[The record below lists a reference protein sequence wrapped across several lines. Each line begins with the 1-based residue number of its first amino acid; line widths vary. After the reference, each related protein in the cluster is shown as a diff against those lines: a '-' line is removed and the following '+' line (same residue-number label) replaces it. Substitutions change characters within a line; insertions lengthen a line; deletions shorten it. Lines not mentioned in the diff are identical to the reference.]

1 MTNSIYNKKSRP
13 SDICLKMLINLS
25 ALFAI
30 LLLTGIMGYVFLRG
44 IPQISWQFLTTVP
57 STIKGT
63 FGIAGNILNTLYII
77 VLTLLIATPLGVGSA
92 IYLNEYAKPGKPV
105 RLIEFT
111 TETLSGIPS
120 IIFGLFGMVFFGNTF
135 GLGDIIGYRLG
146 YSILTGA
153 LTLTLMILP
162 LITRNT
168 QEALK
173 TVPAS
178 YRSGALG
185 IGATK
190 WYMIRT
196 VLLPSAMPGI
206 ITGIILAVGRIVG
219 ESAALLFTAG
229 SGYLLP
235 KSVAGFFKK
244 ILESGGTL
252 TIQLY
257 LSMSKAQYDAAFGIA
272 AVLLVIVLCIN
283 LLTKALSAKYE
294 SKLSY

>member
-1 MTNSIYNKKSRP
+1 MTQSIMVKRTRI
-13 SDICLKMLINLS
+13 SDNILKVLIYAAAS
-25 ALFAI
+25 VSIF
-30 LLLTGIMGYVFLRG
+30 LLLGIVGYTIYRG
-44 IPQISWQFLTTVP
+44 ISVISWQFLTTVP
-57 STIKGT
+57 STINGT
-63 FGIAGNILNTLYII
+63 FGIAGNLLNTLYI
-77 VLTLLIATPLGVGSA
+77 VLLTLLIATPIGVGSA
-92 IYLNEYAKPGKPV
+92 IYLNEYARPGRLV
-105 RLIEFT
+105 RVIEFT
-111 TETLSGIPS
+111 TEILSGIPS
-120 IIFGLFGMVFFGNTF
+120 IIFGLFGMVFFGNL
-135 GLGDIIGYRLG
+135 LGLG

-173 TVPAS
+173 TVPES

-185 IGATK
+185 MGATK

-196 VLLPSAMPGI
+196 ILLPSAMPGI

-235 KSVAGFFKK
+235 KTASGFFKK

-257 LSMSKAQYDAAFGIA
+257 LCMSKAQYDEAFGIA
-272 AVLLVIVLCIN
+272 VVLLVLVFGIN
-283 LLTKALSAKYE
+283 MLTKYLSG
-294 SKLSY
+294 KLNVEKKD

>member
-1 MTNSIYNKKSRP
+1 MHDSIMNRRKRT
-13 SDICLKMLINLS
+13 SDVFVSGLINLS
-25 ALFAI
+25 AAFSVI
-30 LLLTGIMGYVFLRG
+30 LLAGIIAYVFIKG
-44 IPQISWQFLTTVP
+44 IRSVNLQFLTTVT
-57 STIKGT
+57 STLNKT
-63 FGIAGNILNTLYII
+63 VGIAGNIVNTLYII
-77 VLTLLIATPLGVGSA
+77 VITLLIATPVGIGSA
-92 IYLNEYAKPGKPV
+92 IYLNEYAKPGKLV
-105 RLIEFT
+105 RAIEFT

-120 IIFGLFGMVFFGNTF
+120 IIFGMFGMMFFGT
-135 GLGDIIGYRLG
+135 GLGLG
-146 YSILTGA
+146 YSILTGS
-153 LTLTLMILP
+153 LTLTLMVLP

-173 TVPAS
+173 TVPDS

-185 IGATK
+185 MGATK

-206 ITGIILAVGRIVG
+206 ITGVILAIGRIVG

-235 KSVAGFFKK
+235 KSGIGFLKK

-257 LSMSKAQYDAAFGIA
+257 LSMAKAEYSTAFGIA
-272 AVLLVIVLCIN
+272 TVLLVIVLVIN
-283 LLTKALSAKYE
+283 WLTKVLSR
-294 SKLSY
+294 KLDVTKAE